1 MDSQTNL
8 MNCSL
13 KDNLTFNTGTASAAG
28 QVLSAQIQANNK
40 ELKESLATASSN
52 LVYNSGTNMSAW
64 EYWQN
69 IYYPTTISTSYPV
82 YIRDRAEDKGKQAFE
97 IIKMLQDKRFMDLKT
112 VRDFIDA
119 MDLLI
124 KTL

>member
-1 MDSQTNL
+1 MDSQMNL

-13 KDNLTFNTGTASAAG
+13 EDNLTFNAGTTTGGT
-28 QVLSAQIQANNK
+28 ND
-40 ELKESLATASSN
+40 
-52 LVYNSGTNMSAW
+52 LVYRQSMSAW

-69 IYYPTTISTSYPV
+69 IYYPTTITTSYPV